1 MPIHRVESIPRTC
14 DLYLSEWL
22 RPKLICKAACFI
34 SYARPK
40 CFQDDSTTTTTI
52 ILLVV
57 VVAVVV
63 VAVVE
68 PLERKTCSFGLSW
81 RHDRR
86 RRRRGR
92 CRHRARYLLKNTK
105 AIIKRKTKR
114 PRTQTAQPS
123 RSRRAEEQ
131 RDGGRGR
138 WSLEKKM
145 RESARKESYP
155 LVGLN

>member
-1 MPIHRVESIPRTC
+1 MPIHRFESIPRTC

-22 RPKLICKAACFI
+22 SPKLICKAACFI
-34 SYARPK
+34 SCARPK
-40 CFQDDSTTTTTI
+40 CFQDDSTTTTI
-52 ILLVV
+52 NLLVV

-114 PRTQTAQPS
+114 PRTQPQP
-123 RSRRAEEQ
+123 EQ
-131 RDGGRGR
+131 RDGGR

-145 RESARKESYP
+145 RESAGQEAYS
-155 LVGLN
+155 LDGLN